1 MTILENF
8 LTWDILL
15 SYSGCVAATIL
26 VTEWLKRVFA
36 KVPTQIVSFVV
47 SLLILI
53 VGHLALGT
61 FAWADSFL
69 YLINAIGVALAS
81 NGGFDILKRA
91 FGKKPDTEELVV
103 DTTDTETGT
112 YLNLSKDPS
121 SFNDGELV
129 QFKIKKISQD

>member
-1 MTILENF
+1 MELMENF

-36 KVPTQIVSFVV
+36 KVPTQIVSFIV

-81 NGGFDILKRA
+81 NGGFAKSRIRKNLWWTQLMQKRER
-91 FGKKPDTEELVV
+91 T
-103 DTTDTETGT
+103 
-112 YLNLSKDPS
+112 
-121 SFNDGELV
+121 
-129 QFKIKKISQD
+129 

>member
-1 MTILENF
+1 MENF

-15 SYSGCVAATIL
+15 SYGGCVAGTIL
-26 VTEWLKRVFA
+26 VTEWLKKVFT
-36 KVPTQIVSFVV
+36 KIPTQIVSFVV
-47 SLLILI
+47 ALVILV

-91 FGKKPDTEELVV
+91 FGKKPEMEELVV
-103 DTTDTETGT
+103 DETDPEKGV
-112 YLNLSKDPS
+112 YLNVSKSPTD
-121 SFNDGELV
+121 FQDGETI
-129 QFKIKKISQD
+129 QFKVKKISQE